1 MLYLFQVYALVV
13 VAVLLPFLLLYLA
26 VALSRLALSGVPTVV
41 RGLKNVSAIRTG
53 YSKEHW
59 SLLLRQNW
67 HELWR

>member
-1 MLYLFQVYALVV
+1 MLYLFQVYALT
-13 VAVLLPFLLLYLA
+13 VAAVFLPFLLLYVT
-26 VALSRLALSGVPTVV
+26 VALSRLALSAV
-41 RGLKNVSAIRTG
+41 RSPKNVSAVRTG